1 MKRTGWGLAL
11 LMTVMLGAAPA
22 RAATTYTVTGT
33 VDAPG
38 ATCTGTVCA
47 SLRAAVTNVPSGG
60 TIQLSSGIY
69 KLNGVLQI
77 GQSETIV
84 GLSPSQTTIQQ
95 TKPGDGVIE
104 ASTGDLSLSQ
114 LTITGGRKVGH
125 ATFDQHAGGIYQAG
139 SSLTMD
145 HVSVTGNTA
154 TGSSLS
160 GADGGDAVGGIQIAG
175 SDNGPDDLEQQHHE
189 QHGDG
194 RDRCGRGRQW
204 QRQGGRDGLRGDR
217 RLRRGTNNHEL
228 GHLCKR
234 VDRRSRR

>member
-11 LMTVMLGAAPA
+11 LMTVMLGTAPA
-22 RAATTYTVTGT
+22 RAATTYTITGT
-33 VDAPG
+33 VDVPG
-38 ATCTGTVCA
+38 ATCTGTVCG
-47 SLRAAVTNVPSGG
+47 SLRAAVTSVPSGG
-60 TIQLSSGIY
+60 TVQLSSGIY

-95 TKPGDGVIE
+95 TKLGDAVIE

-125 ATFDQHAGGIYQAG
+125 ATFEQHAGGIYQAG

-154 TGSSLS
+154 TGSTLS

-175 SDNGPDDLEQQHHE
+175 STTALTISNTSI
-189 QHGDG
+189 
-194 RDRCGRGRQW
+194 
-204 QRQGGRDGLRGDR
+204 
-217 RLRRGTNNHEL
+217 TNNSATGGTGSDAVGNGNGKAGGTADGAIADSAAAL
-228 GHLCKR
+228 
-234 VDRRSRR
+234 